1 MSSRRILSLM
11 GLAFG
16 IFYSSN
22 LHATPPVEPQAAI
35 GAEIAD
41 LSFKDIRSLER
52 NLSELG
58 SHRAYVF
65 AFTTTQCPLV
75 KRYLPKLVDLS
86 KKYQDQDVVF
96 VAVNVGPYDTIR
108 DMASQAIDF
117 DAPFTF
123 VKDYDLSCAM
133 ALGATRTPQVVVL
146 DQEHRLRYR
155 GRIDDQIRL
164 GGALPQAS
172 RNDLDEALNELLAD
186 EPISVPETPVDGCV
200 ITPHFEKPS
209 STNLTYHQDIAPIFA
224 EHCARC
230 HHPDSA
236 APFSLLTFEQVAS
249 NAQMIAEVVRD
260 ETMPPWYANNRHGV
274 FQNDASLSMAEK
286 NKLLNWIAAGQ
297 PVGEVDEDEPTVDTA
312 DFSTKKWRIGEP
324 DLVVSMLEQHT
335 IQPTGFIPYKYVV
348 LPHLFIGETWV
359 EAFEIRPENRAVVHH
374 CNLAYMTSE
383 GASDETFIT
392 GYVPG
397 GQPLDLS
404 HFSAGAAYRIP
415 AGAALVLQ
423 IHYTTTGV
431 EEKSRIQVGLRFP
444 RENVKKRLHHFVL
457 DPRGWKIT
465 PHDPAFAITSSH
477 TLKHDADLLG
487 LFTHMHVRGRDMT
500 FYATPPE
507 ASQETLLQIP
517 NYNFEWQLGYEIK
530 PGTKIL
536 PKGTVVSA
544 TAHFDNSAF
553 NPYNPDPD
561 KSVEYGP
568 QTVDEMFNGFVF
580 YVDDDE
586 QLDIPVNP
594 KTGRVIQP

>member
-1 MSSRRILSLM
+1 MSLRLLLTLAGLVSASL
-11 GLAFG
+11 
-16 IFYSSN
+16 YCSS
-22 LHATPPVEPQAAI
+22 LHATPPSEPQTAI
-35 GAEIAD
+35 GAEIAN

-75 KRYLPKLVDLS
+75 KRYLPKLVELS

-108 DMASQAIDF
+108 DMAAQAIDF
-117 DAPFTF
+117 DAPLTF
-123 VKDYDLSCAM
+123 VKDYDLACAT

-155 GRIDDQIRL
+155 GRIDDQLRL
-164 GGALPQAS
+164 GGSLPQAS
-172 RNDLDEALNELLAD
+172 RSDLDEALTELLAG
-186 EPISVPETPVDGCV
+186 ESISVSETPVDGCI
-200 ITPHFEKPS
+200 ITPRSNKP
-209 STNLTYHQDIAPIFA
+209 TTTDFTYHQDIAPIFA
-224 EHCARC
+224 QHCARC

-236 APFSLLTFEQVAS
+236 APFSLLTFEQIAS
-249 NAQMIAEVVRD
+249 NASMIAEVVRD
-260 ETMPPWYANNRHGV
+260 ETMPPWYASRQHGA
-274 FQNDASLSMAEK
+274 FQNDASLSTAEK
-286 NKLLNWIAAGQ
+286 NKLLSWIAAGQ
-297 PVGEVDEDEPTVDTA
+297 PLGNVDEAETLVESA
-312 DFSTKKWRIGEP
+312 ELSEKKWRIGEP
-324 DLVVSMLEQHT
+324 DLVITMLEQHT
-335 IQPTGFIPYKYVV
+335 VQPTGFVPYKYVV

-404 HFSAGAAYRIP
+404 HFHTGAAYRIP
-415 AGAALVLQ
+415 AGAVLGLQ
-423 IHYTTTGV
+423 IHYTTTGI

-444 RENVKKRLHHFVL
+444 RENVKKKLHHFVL

-465 PHDPAFAITSSH
+465 PHDPAFAIASSH
-477 TLKHDADLLG
+477 TLEHEADLLG

-500 FYATPPE
+500 FFATPPD
-507 ASQETLLQIP
+507 ANRETLLQIP

-536 PKGTVVSA
+536 PKGTVIDA

-561 KSVEYGP
+561 KTVEYGP

-580 YVDDDE
+580 YVDNQE
-586 QLDIPVNP
+586 QLDIPVSP
-594 KTGRVIQP
+594 KTGRVAQQ